1 MQTIYICGKV
11 TGLPPEQ
18 VKEKFEAAQDFLY
31 DTQQYCRVV
40 NPVTLVG
47 NPQEEWKSAM
57 HTCLKA
63 LIDCSKMYLLH
74 DWQTSRG
81 ARLEV
86 LIAYNLGINIVLQDK
101 RQQQALE
108 LYLLTYTWKTLTPT
122 QQAATA

>member
-18 VKEKFEAAQDFLY
+18 VKEKFEAAQEFLY
-31 DTQQYCRVV
+31 DTQRYYRVV

-63 LIDCSKMYLLH
+63 LIECNEMYVLH

-81 ARLEV
+81 ARLEILV
-86 LIAYNLGINIVLQDK
+86 AQALGIAIHLQDR
-101 RQQQALE
+101 RQEGAFTN
-108 LYLLTYTWKTLTPT
+108 YVLTYTWQTNTVS
-122 QQAATA
+122 A